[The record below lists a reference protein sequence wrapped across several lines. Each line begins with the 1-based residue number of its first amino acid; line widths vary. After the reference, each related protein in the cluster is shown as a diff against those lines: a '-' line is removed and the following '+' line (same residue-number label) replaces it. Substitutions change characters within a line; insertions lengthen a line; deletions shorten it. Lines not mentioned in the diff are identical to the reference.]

1 LRLELERENRGT
13 DRMKGC
19 GRRNLRAERFS
30 EAPDG
35 ARMQLRHT
43 GLVHAQLHPNLFHR
57 HFAVVVQRD
66 HAAFP
71 RGQRFYRRPHAVSNL
86 GAFEREIGA
95 LGFRRNHDRRQL
107 RFVDVV
113 AAGEWGGR
121 FNRVDAYNRLAET
134 LFVGSNRRRK
144 IGERGLVTK
153 LQTKPL
159 ARGLEF
165 PAHSAH
171 AARPRI
177 FAKRVD
183 HRAANSAFGKGLEL
197 DASSF
202 IEALGRINQTD
213 DSVLDE
219 IAQINRMRHGGG
231 HAPRQRFDEWQA
243 SLDQGIRES
252 ASLHAHGVPSSRLG
266 GLGACPTGLTSGEE
280 AEATGMPELCR
291 SVVQCAVGRKPIS

>member
-43 GLVHAQLHPNLFHR
+43 GFVHAQLHPNLFHR

-66 HAAFP
+66 HPAFP

-165 PAHSAH
+165 PAHALRTPRGHASLRSASIIAPRIRRSAKVSNLMPRPSSKRS
-171 AARPRI
+171 AASIRPMTPSWTRSLRSIECGMVAAMRRANASTNGRPVSTRVFVSPLLSTLMVSRPR
-177 FAKRVD
+177 
-183 HRAANSAFGKGLEL
+183 
-197 DASSF
+197 
-202 IEALGRINQTD
+202 ALG
-213 DSVLDE
+213 V
-219 IAQINRMRHGGG
+219 
-231 HAPRQRFDEWQA
+231 W
-243 SLDQGIRES
+243 
-252 ASLHAHGVPSSRLG
+252 AH
-266 GLGACPTGLTSGEE
+266 
-280 AEATGMPELCR
+280 
-291 SVVQCAVGRKPIS
+291 VQPA